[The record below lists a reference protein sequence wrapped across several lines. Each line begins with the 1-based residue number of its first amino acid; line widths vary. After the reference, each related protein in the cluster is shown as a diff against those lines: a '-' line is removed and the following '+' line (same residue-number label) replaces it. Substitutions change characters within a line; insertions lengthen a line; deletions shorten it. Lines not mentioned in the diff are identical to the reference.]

1 MFLIKQLPVFH
12 LTVLV
17 GYEMAVAS
25 SALLTSLAIYHFIV
39 NVCLLKNNVKL
50 PVDIISSQKLNKIG
64 LEVK

>member
-1 MFLIKQLPVFH
+1 MFLIKQLFH

-25 SALLTSLAIYHFIV
+25 SVLLTSLAIYHFIP

-50 PVDIISSQKLNKIG
+50 PLDIISSEKLNKIG